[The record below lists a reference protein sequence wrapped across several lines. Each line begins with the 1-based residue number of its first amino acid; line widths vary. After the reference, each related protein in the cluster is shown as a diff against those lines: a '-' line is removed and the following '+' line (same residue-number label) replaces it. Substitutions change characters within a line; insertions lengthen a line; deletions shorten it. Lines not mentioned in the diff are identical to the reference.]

1 MNLRLLLNVP
11 DSHYSRNTTAAKTSA
26 TSPHNTVAH
35 FRSSSKLQPIMPWRP
50 LGPNMAMQGMKK
62 SMVYT
67 KESDT
72 VSVIMDAIFWKK
84 VICVLCNARDVFE
97 SIFPEI

>member
-62 SMVYT
+62 SMDVDEDGMVT
-67 KESDT
+67 KGEFH
-72 VSVIMDAIFWKK
+72 A
-84 VICVLCNARDVFE
+84 LLHGGE
-97 SIFPEI
+97 L